1 MLNKKVSILI
11 VANCYWYIYNF
22 RLDLIKLLKNKGYK
36 VIVIAPKDEYK
47 TLVKKYVDDVKDW
60 NLTRGS
66 INPFWEIRS
75 IIQLIFLYKEI
86 SPKLIHNFTIKPCLY
101 GGLAARITSQKIVIS
116 HITGIGPSFFGF
128 NKAIRVLSYLLKPIY
143 KFSFSK
149 NSKIIFHNKYDRD
162 VFLNKKICKLKSS
175 CIIEGSGVDTEK
187 FKNNKIKTL
196 YFDPIQI
203 LFPARIIR
211 EKGFI
216 ELFETCLILWKEGY
230 PFQLNIAG
238 EIDLENKS
246 TLTQKEINDI
256 SMNKNI
262 NFYGKVTDMK
272 SIYSKT
278 DIVVLPSWREG
289 LSKSLI
295 EAASMGLPII
305 ATDVPGCK
313 EIIEN
318 KKSGILIPLKNKFLL
333 KKAIKKLI
341 QNPKLGINYG
351 IKAREIVKNKFEVSH
366 INKKILELYKQIIS
380 IT

>member
-11 VANCYWYIYNF
+11 VSNCYWYIYNF
-22 RLDLIKLLKNKGYK
+22 RIDLIKLLKNKGYK

-47 TLVKKYVDDVKDW
+47 TLVNKYVDEVKDW
-60 NLTRGS
+60 NLKRGS
-66 INPFWEIRS
+66 INPLWVIRS
-75 IIQLIFLYKEI
+75 IIQIIFLYKEI

-101 GGLAARITSQKIVIS
+101 GGLAARITRQKIVIS

-128 NKAIRVLSYLLKPIY
+128 SKAIRVLSYLLKPIY

-149 NSKIIFHNKYDRD
+149 NSKIIFHNKHDRD
-162 VFLNKKICKLKSS
+162 IFVNKKICKVKSS

-230 PFQLNIAG
+230 PFKLNIAG

-262 NFYGKVTDMK
+262 NFYGKVIDMK

-305 ATDVPGCK
+305 ATNVPGCK

-341 QNPKLGINYG
+341 QNPKLGIKYG

-366 INKKILELYKQIIS
+366 INNKIVELYQQILS